1 MIDKSYLSLF
11 FYNNNNKNLINLQ
24 VPTKIG
30 VGGVGYSRRPNPP
43 RHKN

>member
-11 FYNNNNKNLINLQ
+11 FNNNNNLINLQ